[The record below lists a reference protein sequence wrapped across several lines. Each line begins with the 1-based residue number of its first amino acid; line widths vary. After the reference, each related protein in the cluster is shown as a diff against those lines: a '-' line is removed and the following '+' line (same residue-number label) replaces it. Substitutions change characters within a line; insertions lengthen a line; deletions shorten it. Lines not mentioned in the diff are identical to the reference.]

1 MEFKLIK
8 IIGKAV
14 RYEVKELDGVKTTM
28 LNVLVT
34 KTVTSRLTNIS
45 RTSSHI
51 EDIYLDEGVTFSFK
65 NYKDLNVVFHCV
77 VYKDEFLCTEY
88 EVISEETQPSK
99 LSNEI

>member
-1 MEFKLIK
+1 MNTKLIK
-8 IIGKAV
+8 ITGKAV

-34 KTVTSRLTNIS
+34 KSVTSRLTNIT
-45 RTSSHI
+45 RTSTHI

-65 NYKDLNVVFHCV
+65 NYKDLNVVFSCV

-88 EVISEETQPSK
+88 EVVSETQPSSK
-99 LSNEI
+99 LSDAI